1 MAIGIIALKSVGNVL
16 ASLAFRW
23 SVPGSIQLGVLM
35 AGGSEFAFVVFAAPG
50 ARAAVGDATA
60 TQLVAAVALTLAVT
74 PTLAYIGR
82 AVAGRLR
89 WRAPRK
95 MQTEMVPQG
104 KTNPVLIVGM
114 GDVGS
119 TIDDALEEFD
129 RGHEIGRA
137 HV

>member
-1 MAIGIIALKSVGNVL
+1 
-16 ASLAFRW
+16 
-23 SVPGSIQLGVLM
+23 M

-89 WRAPRK
+89 WRATRK
-95 MQTEMVPQG
+95 MQTERSEEHTSELQSLMRISYAVFCLQKKNKK
-104 KTNPVLIVGM
+104 KTR
-114 GDVGS
+114 
-119 TIDDALEEFD
+119 TQKTT
-129 RGHEIGRA
+129 
-137 HV
+137 

>member
-74 PTLAYIGR
+74 PPLAYIGR
-82 AVAGRLR
+82 AVAGRLD
-89 WRAPRK
+89 RK
-95 MQTEMVPQG
+95 
-104 KTNPVLIVGM
+104 
-114 GDVGS
+114 S
-119 TIDDALEEFD
+119 TRLNSSHYCAS
-129 RGHEIGRA
+129 RMP
-137 HV
+137 

>member
-1 MAIGIIALKSVGNVL
+1 MAIGIVALKSVGNVL
-16 ASLAFRW
+16 AGVAFRW

-89 WRAPRK
+89 WRATRK

-104 KTNPVLIVGM
+104 KTNPVNIFCL
-114 GDVGS
+114 GDVRRA
-119 TIDDALEEFD
+119 TADAPEEFD
-129 RGHEIGRA
+129 VVYDALKRA
-137 HV
+137 R